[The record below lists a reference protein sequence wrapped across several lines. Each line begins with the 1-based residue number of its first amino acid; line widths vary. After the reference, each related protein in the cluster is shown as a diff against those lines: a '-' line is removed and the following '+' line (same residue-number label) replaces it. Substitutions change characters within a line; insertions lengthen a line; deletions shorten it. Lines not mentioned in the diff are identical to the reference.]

1 MTTLVSTAGSETA
14 NSYATLAEANLF
26 HQTVRP
32 ADETVWLQEAESTR
46 ERLLIMSTR
55 LIDQHWQFIGLKK
68 DADQA
73 LQWPRSTV
81 PTDGRWSNDATLN
94 YLADNTIPQFLK
106 DATGEL
112 ARVLIETDT
121 TGDPDGAGFKQ
132 IAMAGMAVTFDAS
145 DRISQGVIRSSVY
158 SFLRKYGYYKP
169 SLNSSSGQIGIARV
183 IR

>member
-14 NSYATLAEANLF
+14 NSYATLAEANLYME
-26 HQTVRP
+26 TVRP

-46 ERLLIMSTR
+46 ERLLIMSSR

-68 DADQA
+68 DTDQA
-73 LQWPRSTV
+73 LQFPRSNV
-81 PTDGRWSNDATLN
+81 PKDGRWSNDGTLD
-94 YLADNTIPQFLK
+94 YLADDTIPQFLK

-132 IAMAGMAVTFDAS
+132 IAMAGMAVTFDSS
-145 DRISQGVIRSSVY
+145 DRISQGVFRTSVY

-169 SLNSSSGQIGIARV
+169 SLNSSSAGIAQTRV